1 MMDPISPDNKDL
13 YIQSLENRI
22 IKLEDK
28 INSIDIS
35 RSPLPDTALLDTN
48 FLKRAFAIWGHY
60 FVAQLVI
67 AIPIYCI
74 VFGFAMLVDY

>member
-1 MMDPISPDNKDL
+1 MMDPISPDNQDL

-35 RSPLPDTALLDTN
+35 RSPLPDSTLFDNN

-60 FVAQLVI
+60 FVAQLII

-74 VFGFAMLVDY
+74 VFGFALLLDY

>member
-48 FLKRAFAIWGHY
+48 FLKHAFAIWGHY